1 MSKYTS
7 LFSIFWLA
15 IPPPGGDGEPDGVD
29 KFNEDKDDSDTE
41 FLACI
46 LHMQQSLALTN
57 FRFYASCP
65 EKNDTKNVWKHDKM
79 AKTKS

>member
-46 LHMQQSLALTN
+46 LHMQ
-57 FRFYASCP
+57 
-65 EKNDTKNVWKHDKM
+65 
-79 AKTKS
+79 